1 MYIKV
6 TKVLYKVEVI
16 YYSVYV
22 SYKTT
27 QNNTKKWR
35 IKKMKSQEEIRKRQQ
50 EYKDKMFNKFSNEF
64 TRKIILQK
72 QNQML
77 REELEKLKAMD

>member
-1 MYIKV
+1 MLYNVIQKYYN
-6 TKVLYKVEVI
+6 VLVKYKWVLNGG
-16 YYSVYV
+16 Y
-22 SYKTT
+22 
-27 QNNTKKWR
+27 KKWNH
-35 IKKMKSQEEIRKRQQ
+35 KKKLEKRQQ

-77 REELEKLKAMD
+77 REEIERLKANQ

>member
-1 MYIKV
+1 
-6 TKVLYKVEVI
+6 
-16 YYSVYV
+16 
-22 SYKTT
+22 
-27 QNNTKKWR
+27 
-35 IKKMKSQEEIRKRQQ
+35 MKSQEEIRKRQQ

-77 REELEKLKAMD
+77 REEIERKVENNFFLAKAYLFKLNQVERINQNAEPLMN

>member
-1 MYIKV
+1 MY
-6 TKVLYKVEVI
+6 TKITI
-16 YYSVYV
+16 YACKCTQCVVYYTRKLQNITKH
-22 SYKTT
+22 YKTWRT
-27 QNNTKKWR
+27 QE
-35 IKKMKSQEEIRKRQQ
+35 MKSKEEIRKRQQ

-77 REELEKLKAMD
+77 REEIERLKANQ